1 MSLIVC
7 ETLGEYFGER
17 QKSVSELTVTQRL
30 LPAEGLCLS
39 WILIVFLSWLPIS
52 ASKGELPPLA
62 ISKLGSSSFY
72 DREEGQSELL
82 QWGRLSPNVA
92 KTELLTRTRTD
103 QEPEVRARCMEV
115 LHELVIDDYLRDGDG
130 YIGIALSQEMGR
142 VPQDPK
148 LRSVIRVTQVQP
160 NTPASRA
167 EILVGDFIVGLNR
180 EIWYDADAYVNFL
193 ETIKR
198 LKPNTK
204 VSLQIM
210 RVGVVSDVLVTLMRR
225 PSALG
230 APLFL
235 NPTAAD
241 LEGSERAAKEAY
253 FREWMR
259 QRTEQK

>member
-1 MSLIVC
+1 MIVC
-7 ETLGEYFGER
+7 ETLGEHFGER
-17 QKSVSELTVTQRL
+17 QKSMSELTVTQRL
-30 LPAEGLCLS
+30 LPPGGLCLS
-39 WILIVFLSWLPIS
+39 WFLIVFLSWLLIS

-62 ISKLGSSSFY
+62 ISKLGSLSFY

-82 QWGRLSPNVA
+82 QWGRLGPNAA
-92 KTELLTRTRTD
+92 KTELLTWTRID
-103 QEPEVRARCMEV
+103 QEPEVRARCTEV
-115 LHELVIDDYLRDGDG
+115 LRELVIDDYLREGDG
-130 YIGIALSQEMGR
+130 YIGIALSREMAR
-142 VPQDPK
+142 VPQDSK
-148 LRSVIRVTQVQP
+148 MRSVIRVTQVQP

-167 EILVGDFIVGLNR
+167 KILVGDFVVGLNR
-180 EIWYDADAYVNFL
+180 ETWYGADAYVNFL

-204 VSLQIM
+204 VSLQMM
-210 RVGVVSDVLVTLMRR
+210 RIGVVSDVSVTLSRR

-235 NPTAAD
+235 NPTPAE